1 MYGGNDKGFEE
12 VAVEVKE
19 RVIGQDAAVDWLCT
33 FVDAAC
39 ERSRRVVEDGVNPQL
54 LPNIASALL
63 VGPTASGKSHL
74 LKTFATASGLH
85 FHQIDGG
92 QMTGEGWRGN
102 SFSEQWLQVSEFL
115 DANPGSNALV
125 FIDEVDK
132 MLSTAA
138 RGNGGS
144 AQFDLLKPLE
154 GGKLSGMTDNNPAR
168 PFTLDCDRCIF
179 VLAGAF
185 TGIEDIIAQRLGRA
199 STGIGF
205 TAPAVSD
212 AAPAGE
218 ADLRTRITLDDIE
231 AWGMPRELGGRISTV
246 HFISALGAE
255 ALHRIVHTIK
265 QEEYRAMLPAGAR
278 FVIDAEAED
287 LIVARA
293 LAEHYGAR
301 SINRQLNEL
310 VFGAVWR
317 ALSPRDTVAGVAVTV
332 RDGALS
338 FSIERRAEGA
348 GVAAP
353 VPAGASQAERLN
365 AKAAY
370 GLLRAV
376 NERIVA
382 MQGTD
387 DLDPTCS
394 LGTDATSFAAA
405 LLRRSGEVTVSAGGV
420 HAEHGYALA
429 EVTLLFALYHLL
441 CDWFGARDRTPEGL
455 RSLLSLAE
463 FDGRRGCPLDVM
475 FNQLETGKKYARV
488 AGPTADARPRWA
500 WVPSSFVRYVD
511 GLRPADSDGLAPGQ
525 DRALD
530 YYREFR
536 DYPAPA
542 RTQAIS
548 SLAIRLLR

>member
-168 PFTLDCDRCIF
+168 
-179 VLAGAF
+179 
-185 TGIEDIIAQRLGRA
+185 
-199 STGIGF
+199 
-205 TAPAVSD
+205 
-212 AAPAGE
+212 
-218 ADLRTRITLDDIE
+218 
-231 AWGMPRELGGRISTV
+231 
-246 HFISALGAE
+246 
-255 ALHRIVHTIK
+255 
-265 QEEYRAMLPAGAR
+265 
-278 FVIDAEAED
+278 
-287 LIVARA
+287 
-293 LAEHYGAR
+293 
-301 SINRQLNEL
+301 
-310 VFGAVWR
+310 
-317 ALSPRDTVAGVAVTV
+317 
-332 RDGALS
+332 
-338 FSIERRAEGA
+338 
-348 GVAAP
+348 
-353 VPAGASQAERLN
+353 
-365 AKAAY
+365 
-370 GLLRAV
+370 
-376 NERIVA
+376 
-382 MQGTD
+382 
-387 DLDPTCS
+387 
-394 LGTDATSFAAA
+394 
-405 LLRRSGEVTVSAGGV
+405 
-420 HAEHGYALA
+420 
-429 EVTLLFALYHLL
+429 
-441 CDWFGARDRTPEGL
+441 
-455 RSLLSLAE
+455 
-463 FDGRRGCPLDVM
+463 
-475 FNQLETGKKYARV
+475 
-488 AGPTADARPRWA
+488 
-500 WVPSSFVRYVD
+500 
-511 GLRPADSDGLAPGQ
+511 
-525 DRALD
+525 
-530 YYREFR
+530 
-536 DYPAPA
+536 
-542 RTQAIS
+542 TQAIS